1 MRCETRDL
9 LSENISLCSKRKP
22 AALECQL
29 DPGEHERVCAVCA
42 KEFSFGTNHR
52 NKFLFSISAVKLALV
67 CLFTVCVCV
76 CVRVCKFFIFCKT
89 SDLAQM

>member
-52 NKFLFSISAVKLALV
+52 NKFLFSAVKLALV